1 MKKAIVTCC
10 AALVAA
16 LPVMAETIPYDQAK
30 KFNRNV
36 EVTADGFKI
45 TKRCWMLGTKRIE
58 FDPEAKYKVSV
69 ELKIDAADAEKAK
82 VDIGLHP
89 MHQGQHMSGQDVFF
103 VPGSDTELAAP
114 VKPGD
119 TVVTVK
125 DAFKWSTGTNTLV
138 VFDCDPSGK
147 LRDLPNR
154 NSLGFVKS
162 VNRSKNEITLA
173 KPAKVALD
181 AGTAVRQHQATWS
194 FLGIQKCPVTTE
206 WQKFTAS
213 TVPGV
218 AAGVQDNPRYK
229 MWPKADALVPVIATM
244 TPLQFRNLTV
254 EVIKEGAAK

>member
-1 MKKAIVTCC
+1 MKKAIATCC

-16 LPVMAETIPYDQAK
+16 LPVMAETIPYDQVK
-30 KFNRNV
+30 KFNGNV
-36 EVTADGFKI
+36 KATADGFQI
-45 TKRCWMLGTKRIE
+45 VKRCWMLGTKRIKFE
-58 FDPEAKYKVSV
+58 PEAKYKISV
-69 ELKIDAADAEKAK
+69 ELKIDAADAEKAR
-82 VDIGLHP
+82 VNIGFHP
-89 MHQGQHMSGQDVFF
+89 MCQGQVISGQEVFF

-119 TVVTVK
+119 TVITVK
-125 DAFKWSTGTNTLV
+125 DAFKWSSGNSTLV

-154 NSLGFVKS
+154 NSLGFIKS

-194 FLGIQKCPVTTE
+194 FLGNVKCPVATE
-206 WQKFTAS
+206 WQTFTMT

-218 AAGVQDNPRYK
+218 AAGVRDNPRYK
-229 MWPKADALVPVIATM
+229 MWPKGDALVPVISTM

-254 EVIKEGAAK
+254 EVIKEDAAK

>member
-1 MKKAIVTCC
+1 MKSAISMCC

-16 LPVMAETIPYDQAK
+16 LPVMAETIPYDQVK
-30 KFNRNV
+30 QFNGNV
-36 EVTADGFKI
+36 KATADGFQI
-45 TKRCWMLGTKRIE
+45 VKRCWMLGTKRIE

-69 ELKIDAADAEKAK
+69 ELKIDAADAEKAR
-82 VDIGLHP
+82 VNIGLHP
-89 MHQGQHMSGQDVFF
+89 MYQGQVVSGQQVFF

-119 TVVTVK
+119 TVITVK
-125 DAFKWSTGTNTLV
+125 DAFKWSAGSNTLV

-154 NSLGFVKS
+154 NSLGFIKS
-162 VNRSKNEITLA
+162 INRSKNEITLA

-254 EVIKEGAAK
+254 EVVKEDAAK